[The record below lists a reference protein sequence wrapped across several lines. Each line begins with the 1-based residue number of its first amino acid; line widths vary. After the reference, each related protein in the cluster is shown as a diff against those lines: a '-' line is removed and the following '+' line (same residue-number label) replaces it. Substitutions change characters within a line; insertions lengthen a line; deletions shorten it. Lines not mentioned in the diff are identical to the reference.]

1 MAAIDQ
7 NTKAVLLVGG
17 LGTRLRSVVSSAPK
31 TLAPVGEKSFLE
43 LLVRQLRDQ
52 GIRQLVMCTGYLADQ
67 VEKEFGDGRRLGVS
81 IEYSKES
88 QPMGTGGALKLAE
101 QYLQDVPGFLVMN
114 GDSFME
120 MDFHEL
126 LSFHHKQGG
135 VASMAVRRVENAD
148 RYGTVQMDAE
158 KKVTAF
164 LEKTGDKRP
173 GIVNAGVYYF
183 EKSVLQQIPEG
194 PSSLEKDLFPRLLA
208 SGIYAIE
215 QQGIFIDIGTPED
228 YARAQQIS
236 DRLYEA
242 ASLKQ
247 SVK

>member
-1 MAAIDQ
+1 MATIGQ
-7 NTKAVLLVGG
+7 STKAVLLVGG

-31 TLAPVGEKSFLE
+31 TLAPVGEKSFLQ

-52 GIRQLVMCTGYLADQ
+52 GIRHLVMCTGYLADQ
-67 VEKEFGDGRRLGVS
+67 VEKEFGDGRKFDVF
-81 IEYSKES
+81 IQYSKEL
-88 QPMGTGGALKLAE
+88 QPLGTGGAVKLAQ

-126 LSFHHKQGG
+126 LSFHRKHGG
-135 VASMAVRRVENAD
+135 VASMAVRQVENAD
-148 RYGTVQMDAE
+148 RYGTVQVDAE
-158 KKVTAF
+158 KKVAAF

-173 GIVNAGVYYF
+173 GVVNAGVYYF
-183 EKSVLQQIPEG
+183 EKSMLQHIPEG
-194 PSSLEKDLFPRLLA
+194 PCSLEKDVFPGLLA
-208 SGIYAIE
+208 SKIYAIE
-215 QQGIFIDIGTPED
+215 QRGIFIDIGTPED

-247 SVK
+247 